1 MKMAEIE
8 VAPYLH
14 ERGIFWPNEN
24 LAAMLALFTLAIYP
38 LTLKNRM

>member
-14 ERGIFWPNEN
+14 GRGFSGQGK
-24 LAAMLALFTLAIYP
+24 LSMLALFTLCYIH
-38 LTLKNRM
+38 